1 MMRLSQVV
9 RSGPN
14 QYICEEDAAKYLE
27 EKLAD
32 FKHPVVITGYQSFEA
47 FQEFASVP
55 ENWPVLRYNH
65 TASEKNMA
73 ELAEQAGNADV
84 IVGIGGGKVLD
95 TAKGTAELL
104 NCEVVLVPTLAGT
117 CAGYTPLSAVYHEN
131 GAFSHV
137 AYYKRSAYLTLIDLR
152 IILHSPVEYLLGGI
166 GDSLA
171 KWYEAE
177 GITRYKD
184 ALPVMAELGLSS
196 AKAIYEGIMR
206 DSEQALKD
214 RAEGKMTD
222 AFRNIVEIIIGAAG
236 TVGGFAGEYGRMAGA
251 HAIHNGLSFLPET
264 HSILHG
270 SKVAYGILV
279 QLAAM
284 NDLDEVKKLLPLY
297 QKLGFPYNLDTLHV
311 TENHEE
317 AIEKVAAYA
326 AKPEESFILLGDYS
340 KEQIAEAMKTIEQL
354 AAQKDMFVK

>member
-1 MMRLSQVV
+1 MRLSQVV

-32 FKHPVVITGYQSFEA
+32 FKHPVVITGVKSYKA

-55 ENWPVLRYNH
+55 ETWPVLRYDH
-65 TASEKNMA
+65 TASDKNMA
-73 ELAEQAGNADV
+73 ELAEKAGDADV

-104 NCEVVLVPTLAGT
+104 DCEVVLVPTIAGT
-117 CAGYTPLSAVYHEN
+117 CAGYTPLSAVYDEFSQ
-131 GAFSHV
+131 FSHV

-152 IILHSPVEYLLGGI
+152 ILLHSPVEYLLGGI

-171 KWYEAE
+171 KWYESEA
-177 GITRYKD
+177 ITRNMPS
-184 ALPVMAELGLSS
+184 LPVMVELGLNS
-196 AKAIYEGIMR
+196 AKTIREGILR
-206 DSEQALKD
+206 DSEQAIKD
-214 RAEGKMTD
+214 QTAGKITD

-279 QLAAM
+279 QLAATG
-284 NDLDEVKKLLPLY
+284 DLDEVKKLLPLY

-311 TENHEE
+311 TENHEA

-326 AKPEESFILLGDYS
+326 AKPEESFVLLGDYS
-340 KEQIAEAMKTIEQL
+340 KEKIAEAMKTIEQL
-354 AAQKDMFVK
+354 AMEKTIAG

>member
-1 MMRLSQVV
+1 MRLSQVI

-27 EKLAD
+27 EKLEE
-32 FKHPVVITGYQSFEA
+32 FRHPVVITGVKSFEA

-55 ENWPVLRYNH
+55 QNWPVLRYDH

-73 ELAEQAGNADV
+73 ELAEQAGRADV

-117 CAGYTPLSAVYHEN
+117 CAGYTPLSAVYHED
-131 GAFSHV
+131 GSFSHV
-137 AYYKRSAYLTLIDLR
+137 AYYKRSAFLTLIDLR
-152 IILHSPVEYLLGGI
+152 ILLNAPVEYLLGGI

-177 GITRYKD
+177 GITRSMEH
-184 ALPVMAELGLSS
+184 LPVMVELGLRS
-196 AKAIYEGIMR
+196 AKAIYEGILR
-206 DSEQALKD
+206 DSEQALHD
-214 RAEGKMTD
+214 RNEGKITD

-279 QLAAM
+279 QLAATGDI
-284 NDLDEVKKLLPLY
+284 NEIKKLLPLY

-311 TENHEE
+311 TENHGG

-326 AKPEESFILLGDYS
+326 AKPEESFRLLGDFT
-340 KEQIAEAMKTIEQL
+340 KEQIAKAMETIEQL
-354 AAQKDMFVK
+354 TAEKADVK